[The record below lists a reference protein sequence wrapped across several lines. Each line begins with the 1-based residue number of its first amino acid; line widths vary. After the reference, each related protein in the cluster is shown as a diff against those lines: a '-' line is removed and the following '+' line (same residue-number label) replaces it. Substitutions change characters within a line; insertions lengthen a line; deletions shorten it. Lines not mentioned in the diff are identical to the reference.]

1 MGRIS
6 VGLSLWKYGH
16 NATRPAWSPGAPR
29 HLGGPGRCPSTQ
41 RPLEAGPSPASGWP
55 PPTVPTRAA
64 ACPVSL
70 GFPGFRSESPTSGKP
85 LGPHTPGW
93 TVPLTLG
100 FVCPVFG
107 TAEAH
112 ELFAGTRC
120 APALAR
126 ESVLGCHFSEPPF
139 DGGRTS
145 MRFSGAQAP
154 SGLRGPQI
162 SAKCG
167 GRGAGEG
174 AGNIGSRADFYAQR
188 KNCSLLGPQM

>member
-1 MGRIS
+1 MGCHFGS
-6 VGLSLWKYGH
+6 TATMPPALLGLPGPLVTWEAPAAVPARKGH
-16 NATRPAWSPGAPR
+16 SRPVPA
-29 HLGGPGRCPSTQ
+29 
-41 RPLEAGPSPASGWP
+41 RPPAG

-154 SGLRGPQI
+154 SGLRRPQI

>member
-16 NATRPAWSPGAPR
+16 NATRPAWSPGAPPS
-29 HLGGPGRCPSTQ
+29 PGRP
-41 RPLEAGPSPASGWP
+41 RPLSQHAKATRGRSQPGLRLA

-120 APALAR
+120 APTLAR